1 MLNLYSRITYSKYV
15 AMQTKKAHG
24 PVFVVQEYGKD
35 KQ

>member
-1 MLNLYSRITYSKYV
+1 MLNLYSRITSTKRM

-24 PVFVVQEYGKD
+24 PVFVVQEYVKD